1 MVRNSARH
9 AGVHYVNRKNRSN
22 MNTFFDESGAL
33 NLDELILNQPSF
45 RKIMEDGVVT
55 EDELTEQSQRII
67 NLLKQMEQNM
77 SAEQI
82 DQVRKLLAEISV
94 LVAARGI
101 FEKQ

>member
-1 MVRNSARH
+1 
-9 AGVHYVNRKNRSN
+9 

-45 RKIMEDGVVT
+45 KQIMEDGVVT
-55 EDELTEQSQRII
+55 EAELIEQGLRVT
-67 NLLKQMEQNM
+67 NLLKQMEQTFSPN
-77 SAEQI
+77 QI
-82 DQVRKLLAEISV
+82 DQVRELLAEISV

>member
-1 MVRNSARH
+1 
-9 AGVHYVNRKNRSN
+9 
-22 MNTFFDESGAL
+22 MNTFFDESGSL

-45 RKIMEDGVVT
+45 QQIMADGVVT
-55 EDELTEQSQRII
+55 EAELTEQGEHVTQ
-67 NLLKQMEQNM
+67 LLKQMEQNL

-82 DQVRKLLAEISV
+82 DQVRELLAEISV